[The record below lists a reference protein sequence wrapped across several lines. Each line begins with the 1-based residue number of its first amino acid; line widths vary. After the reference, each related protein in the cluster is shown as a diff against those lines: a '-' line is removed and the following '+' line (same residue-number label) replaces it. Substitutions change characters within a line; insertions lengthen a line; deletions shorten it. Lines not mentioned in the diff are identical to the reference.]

1 MLQKLRE
8 EQASRLLFE
17 RSVREEMEKRWQS
30 LKAYIDEEAHSTRQ
44 SEKVSS
50 WTVSKRSM
58 HLSGNFNLYSHDFLF
73 CK

>member
-30 LKAYIDEEAHSTRQ
+30 LKAYIDEEAHSIRQ
-44 SEKVSS
+44 SEKVGILLGCVPEEYAFK
-50 WTVSKRSM
+50 WKTQPI
-58 HLSGNFNLYSHDFLF
+58 
-73 CK
+73 

>member
-30 LKAYIDEEAHSTRQ
+30 LKAYIDEEAHSIRQ
-44 SEKVSS
+44 SEKV
-50 WTVSKRSM
+50 
-58 HLSGNFNLYSHDFLF
+58 GIFLGYVPEEYAF
-73 CK
+73 KWKPQPI